1 MRLHLLIYAI
11 DALVPQIGLSL
22 DPKIDAIM
30 RRVYQSHLFRL
41 PDVTAA
47 DLTSSID
54 SIFDNYEETKT
65 AVKNASADFK
75 DLAQSDID
83 EIIRMLGE

>member
-1 MRLHLLIYAI
+1 M
-11 DALVPQIGLSL
+11 
-22 DPKIDAIM
+22 
-30 RRVYQSHLFRL
+30 
-41 PDVTAA
+41 TEA